1 MENVVNMQGAILKM
15 AFVVVWVK
23 VKIILIAVLQNA
35 EQMVDVQMESVDAL
49 GQENTRTAR
58 KFVVVDVK
66 EENAVQKYAS
76 YFKKLLYAIISSP

>member
-49 GQENTRTAR
+49 GQANTRNAR

-76 YFKKLLYAIISSP
+76 YFKKLLYAINSSP